1 MRHSFATWALEGIE
15 EKGIEP
21 TPMLAVRDWMGHASV
36 QETEGNLHRSET
48 SLSKAVAS
56 LDAYVTA

>member
-1 MRHSFATWALEGIE
+1 
-15 EKGIEP
+15 
-21 TPMLAVRDWMGHASV
+21 MLAVRDWMGHASV